1 MSIRSLTRLA
11 GAALAAASLFVA
23 TDAQAASSLVTSL
36 ELGSTAPGVEQDV
49 QVRVSMTNTGTRKAY
64 VLKWQTPF
72 FGLEDNLFEVTRD
85 GEPAVYVGKQFKR
98 PAPRVED
105 FLVFEPGQTRTAD
118 VELSA
123 SYDMSRPGEYVI
135 RYRID
140 LQEAL
145 QPAKLGA
152 SYPAGEEVASNAVAF
167 WRDGNEPLAD
177 LLPSLDK
184 GLSTGTGDAG
194 GDLAYYLTPSFV
206 SCSSSRQSSI
216 TSALS
221 SAQTY
226 ASNSLS
232 YLNAGTRGARYTSWF
247 GTYSSGRYSTVRS
260 HFSSISSTIQ
270 NQRITFNCSCTQNY
284 YAYVY
289 PNSPYT
295 IYLCNAFWSAPTTGT
310 DSKAGTIIHELSHF
324 NVVAGT
330 DDWAYGQTACRS
342 LATSNANRATDNA
355 DSHEYF
361 AENTPF
367 QN

>member
-1 MSIRSLTRLA
+1 M
-11 GAALAAASLFVA
+11 
-23 TDAQAASSLVTSL
+23 
-36 ELGSTAPGVEQDV
+36 
-49 QVRVSMTNTGTRKAY
+49 
-64 VLKWQTPF
+64 
-72 FGLEDNLFEVTRD
+72 
-85 GEPAVYVGKQFKR
+85 
-98 PAPRVED
+98 
-105 FLVFEPGQTRTAD
+105 
-118 VELSA
+118 
-123 SYDMSRPGEYVI
+123 I

-145 QPAKLGA
+145 QPAKFGA
-152 SYPAGEEVASNAVAF
+152 NYPAGEEVASNAVAF
-167 WRDGNEPLAD
+167 WREGNEPLAE

-184 GLSTGTGDAG
+184 GLATGTGDSG
-194 GDLAYYLTPSFV
+194 GDLGFYLTPSFV